1 MAKQQPIKKFV
12 SRNLS
17 ESIEKSVQDAVDSG
31 IDVSELV
38 DSISKEPTN
47 VVARNYYNEE
57 DTNNLVE
64 QITKGRAIPGQSLTN
79 DPNNP
84 YPWEQPTKHS
94 NPREALTSIT
104 IELLKPENAKNIVK
118 SLAEG
123 MAATDITTSILYAK
137 FFTGEINPD
146 VMLLLIEPVLYTV
159 MSLGSEAGVEYN
171 IEPHD
176 VNELDEDEEDEKLKE
191 FKKAVKKIE
200 GQKIENSENKVNIRE
215 DVIPSSLLAQVKET
229 GSELKGLLSKQEEV

>member
-64 QITKGRAIPGQSLTN
+64 QITK
-79 DPNNP
+79 
-84 YPWEQPTKHS
+84 
-94 NPREALTSIT
+94 
-104 IELLKPENAKNIVK
+104 
-118 SLAEG
+118 
-123 MAATDITTSILYAK
+123 AADAVIK
-137 FFTGEINPD
+137 KGD
-146 VMLLLIEPVLYTV
+146 DD
-159 MSLGSEAGVEYN
+159 AGK
-171 IEPHD
+171 D
-176 VNELDEDEEDEKLKE
+176 
-191 FKKAVKKIE
+191 
-200 GQKIENSENKVNIRE
+200 
-215 DVIPSSLLAQVKET
+215 
-229 GSELKGLLSKQEEV
+229 